1 MAEQVQGLDATA
13 FRSALARFPSGV
25 TIVTTRSATGSLHG
39 FTASSFA
46 ALSLDP
52 PLVLVCL
59 DRGADCFPVFME
71 AQRFVVNIATP
82 AHAQLA
88 MRFAT
93 KGADKFAPGSFE
105 FDQHGLPA
113 LPDAAAVIGCEL
125 EQAVPGGDHV
135 ILIGRVHT
143 AQTGSGKPVTWY
155 RGDFLHLGESAA

>member
-1 MAEQVQGLDATA
+1 MADQVHGLDPST

-25 TIVTTRSATGSLHG
+25 TIVTTRSEAGTLHG

-59 DRGADCFPVFME
+59 DRGADCFPVFMAAE
-71 AQRFVVNIATP
+71 RFVVNIVTP
-82 AHAQLA
+82 AHAELA
-88 MRFAT
+88 IKFAT
-93 KGADKFAPGSFE
+93 KGENKFAYGSFE
-105 FDQHGLPA
+105 FDEEGHPL
-113 LPDAAAVIGCEL
+113 LPDAAAVIRCEL

-135 ILIGRVHT
+135 ILIGRVHD
-143 AQTGSGKPVTWY
+143 ARTGNGKPVMWY